1 MLARKCGI
9 GPIIPAQESDRNT
22 MSRIAYTGARIFD
35 GETWWERSALVVDRG
50 RIIGIIASDAPTDAQ
65 RVSLRGGILAPGFI
79 DLQVNGGGGAL
90 LNLTPDLATIR
101 TICNAFAR
109 FGTTA
114 VLPTLITD
122 TPQKNRL
129 AMAAGIAAAE
139 QKVPAFLGLHLEG
152 PHLSVSRKG
161 AHDPALI
168 RPMEEEDLLMLVK
181 GRKHLPNLLVTVAP
195 ESVTPSQI
203 TRLREAGVVVS
214 IGHSDAKYAFVG
226 AAVEAGATMVTHLF
240 NAQSQLANRDGGVVG
255 AALELGNL
263 WAGLIADGIHVSEVS
278 IGIAL
283 RAKRGPGRIFLVT
296 DAMSPTGTDA
306 ESFVLTGQTVYRKN
320 GALRLADGTLAG
332 ADLTMI
338 QAVTFVHR
346 TLGVPLEDALR
357 MASLYPAQA
366 LGVAH
371 ERGSLAP
378 GLRADLVH
386 LSDELDVLSTT
397 IDGETAWSSA
407 HR

>member
-1 MLARKCGI
+1 
-9 GPIIPAQESDRNT
+9 

-35 GETWWERSALVVDRG
+35 GEQWWDRSALVVDG
-50 RIIGIIASDAPTDAQ
+50 DRIEGIIAADSPTDAQ
-65 RVSLRGGILAPGFI
+65 RVPMGGGILAPGFI

-90 LNLTPDLATIR
+90 FNLTPDVATIR
-101 TICNAFAR
+101 TICSAFAK

-114 VLPTLITD
+114 SLPTLITD
-122 TPQKNRL
+122 TPEKNDL
-129 AMAAGIAAAE
+129 AIAAGIDAAE
-139 QKVPAFLGLHLEG
+139 QKVPGFLGLHIEG
-152 PHLSVSRKG
+152 PHLSVARKG
-161 AHDPALI
+161 AHDPTLI
-168 RPMEEEDLLMLVK
+168 RPMEEADLLRYVE
-181 GRKHLPNLLVTVAP
+181 GRKRLPNLLVTVAP
-195 ESVTPSQI
+195 ESVTPNQV
-203 TRLREAGVVVS
+203 TRLHEAGIVVS
-214 IGHSDAKYAFVG
+214 IGHTDAKYADVR

-255 AALELGNL
+255 AALDLGNV

-278 IGIAL
+278 IGVAL

-306 ESFVLTGQTVYRKN
+306 ESFELTGQTVYRKN

-338 QAVTFVHR
+338 QAVSYVHR
-346 TLGVPLEDALR
+346 TLGLPLEETLR

-371 ERGSLAP
+371 ERGAVKP

-386 LSDELDVLSTT
+386 LSDDIQVRRT
-397 IDGETAWSSA
+397 IIGGETAWA
-407 HR
+407 A